1 MSNASEVFE
10 AIKSGEVDKVRAL
23 IEADPAL
30 VNAKD
35 EAGNSAILLATYY
48 GRKAIVD
55 VLRAQGAHTSIFE
68 AAAAGDFERVRA
80 WVEDDASLVNAF
92 AHDGHTPL
100 GLASFFG
107 HADIAEYLLSKGAE
121 VNVASQN
128 RMKVMPLHSAVAG
141 RHIGVVKA
149 LLEHGADVNA
159 VQQDGFTPL
168 HGAAQNGQEEMVLLL
183 LSYGA
188 DIDSRSANGQSALN
202 IAEAEGHGVVAE
214 LLRRQG
220 ALD

>member
-1 MSNASEVFE
+1 MSKASKVFE
-10 AIKSGEVDKVRAL
+10 AIKADEVDKVRAL

-48 GRKAIVD
+48 GRKAIVA
-55 VLRAQGAHTSIFE
+55 VLRAQGAQTSIFE
-68 AAAAGDFERVRA
+68 AAAAGDFDRVRA
-80 WVEDDASLVNAF
+80 WVEDDASLANAF
-92 AHDGHTPL
+92 SHDGYTPL

-107 HADIAEYLLSKGAE
+107 HADVAEYLLAKGAE
-121 VNVASQN
+121 VDVTSQN
-128 RMKVMPLHSAVAG
+128 RMKVTPLHSAAAG
-141 RHIGVVKA
+141 RHVGIVKA

-159 VQQDGFTPL
+159 VQQDGFAPI

-188 DIDSRSANGQSALN
+188 DIDARGANGQSALN
-202 IAEAEGHGVVAE
+202 IAEAEGHDVVAE

-220 ALD
+220 ALA